1 MRCFSVTGYSGG
13 SLLVDSGK
21 TWFSDSVK
29 YMAKLPEWR
38 RIINDKK
45 HDKWI
50 NEGRFTLYQNNMGNI
65 MIYIRDLNQHD
76 AGRYAIDVLH
86 NQRIYM
92 TLNVEE
98 GQSFYDQSI
107 LVKLLI
113 ISKHLYS

>member
-1 MRCFSVTGYSGG
+1 
-13 SLLVDSGK
+13 
-21 TWFSDSVK
+21 
-29 YMAKLPEWR
+29 MAKLPEWR
-38 RIINDKK
+38 TIINDTK

-50 NEGRFTLYQNNMGNI
+50 NEGRFTLYQNNMGKL
-65 MIYIRDLNQHD
+65 MIFIRDLNQHD

-107 LVKLLI
+107 
-113 ISKHLYS
+113 